1 MSLKNG
7 EVSIVLGGEEKVLK
21 PTYSAVVRINKHF
34 GGIAEAAQAVGKVDI
49 RAVTVIVRHALDLTE
64 KEVEKILETVVPGNS
79 KELRESLF
87 AAISESIFSRAEKAI
102 GEEIA
107 NGEIWMRIRA

>member
-1 MSLKNG
+1 MIEFSIKKVAYKHKKNTKA
-7 EVSIVLGGEEKVLK
+7 ETTVL
-21 PTYSAVVRINKHF
+21 
-34 GGIAEAAQAVGKVDI
+34 
-49 RAVTVIVRHALDLTE
+49 ALDLTE
-64 KEVEKILETVVPGNS
+64 KEVEKILETVVSGNS

>member
-1 MSLKNG
+1 MIEFSIKKVSYKN
-7 EVSIVLGGEEKVLK
+7 KK
-21 PTYSAVVRINKHF
+21 NTK
-34 GGIAEAAQAVGKVDI
+34 AETTAL
-49 RAVTVIVRHALDLTE
+49 ALDLTE
-64 KEVEKILETVVPGNS
+64 KEIEKILDTVIPGNS
-79 KELRESLF
+79 KELRESMF

>member
-1 MSLKNG
+1 MIEFSIKKVSYKN
-7 EVSIVLGGEEKVLK
+7 KK
-21 PTYSAVVRINKHF
+21 NTK
-34 GGIAEAAQAVGKVDI
+34 AETTAL
-49 RAVTVIVRHALDLTE
+49 ALDLTE
-64 KEVEKILETVVPGNS
+64 KEIEKILDTVIPGNS